1 MHVDLDDSSA
11 GETPRSPEH
20 DDPNSTTA
28 TPERTNSWN
37 NNMGFRTTAMK
48 LFEAGNMQAQSGAA
62 SPVREKDR
70 ERMQPARRDSWI
82 GRLKDKLSSPGRGEI
97 HRPEHS
103 GAVEKR
109 VKKRRDQQ
117 LQRQV
122 SRRRRHSV
130 SDTGED
136 SDAVSKKRKIGR
148 SPRKNDKRRSED
160 DEEDE
165 KPPSRDQKNWLSSL
179 FTFIAQ
185 HPTVPHILSFYAQLA
200 FNIFLLA
207 ACAYLI
213 FCFWAAV
220 QGDVDKKSFEATAEI
235 LAESAACLKEWTTN
249 KCAPETRLPALEA
262 MCNSWEKCMKRD
274 AGKVARARLSARTF
288 AEIYNELIE
297 PISWKAMVCLLI
309 CFLSLDSM
317 I

>member
-1 MHVDLDDSSA
+1 
-11 GETPRSPEH
+11 
-20 DDPNSTTA
+20 
-28 TPERTNSWN
+28 
-37 NNMGFRTTAMK
+37 
-48 LFEAGNMQAQSGAA
+48 MQ
-62 SPVREKDR
+62 PVRRESWFGRIKEK
-70 ERMQPARRDSWI
+70 
-82 GRLKDKLSSPGRGEI
+82 LNSPGRGEI

-109 VKKRRDQQ
+109 VKKKRDRE

-136 SDAVSKKRKIGR
+136 SDAVTKKRNKLGR
-148 SPRKNDKRRSED
+148 SPRKNDSRQQPSD
-160 DEEDE
+160 HDHNNYDHPPQE
-165 KPPSRDQKNWLSSL
+165 KQNMISSL

-185 HPTVPHILSFYAQLA
+185 HPTVPHTLSFYAQLA

-207 ACAYLI
+207 GVAYMI
-213 FCFWAAV
+213 WSFWAAV

-235 LAESAACLKEWTTN
+235 LAESALCLKEWTTN
-249 KCAPETRLPALEA
+249 RCAPETRLPALEA

-297 PISWKAMVCLLI
+297 PISWKAMVCFFALLAI
-309 CFLSLDSM
+309 TLHSTSVTYRLSIAHLQSHDHQLQHQQQQNT
-317 I
+317 IR